1 MRGGRR
7 WTVGRQ
13 LNAFRLDSLAL
24 LFLSLYSEE
33 FFVVDGGGIGS
44 LDAGGFGE
52 DVLFSARC
60 A

>member
-13 LNAFRLDSLAL
+13 LNAFRLDRLAL

-33 FFVVDGGGIGS
+33 FFVVDFLTAAQVFPIRRRS
-44 LDAGGFGE
+44 
-52 DVLFSARC
+52 SS
-60 A
+60 